1 MNAPGLTTYR
11 HTQTGYPVL
20 AGLGLGLYAQAR
32 ALLRDAR
39 ARKPRL
45 WTHVPG
51 LLAFAAL
58 MLAFSRLTVTV
69 EGTRLSVG
77 FGAGLARRR
86 IDVRTIEKASVV
98 KTSWLAGWGIR
109 LTPSGWLYNAWGR
122 GAVQLRFSSGKRFT
136 IGTDEPEALLGA
148 IQAARA
154 VAS

>member
-1 MNAPGLTTYR
+1 MIAPGLTSYR

-39 ARKPRL
+39 AHRPRL
-45 WTHVPG
+45 WMHVPG
-51 LLAFAAL
+51 TLSFAAL

-86 IDVRTIEKASVV
+86 IDLRTIEKASMVR
-98 KTSWLAGWGIR
+98 TPWFAGWGIR
-109 LTPSGWLYNAWGR
+109 LTPSGWLYNAWGS
-122 GAVQLRFSSGKRFT
+122 GAVQLRFSSGTRFT
-136 IGTDEPEALLGA
+136 IGTDEPEALLAA
-148 IQAARA
+148 IDAARA
-154 VAS
+154 T

>member
-1 MNAPGLTTYR
+1 MNAPGLTSYR

-20 AGLGLGLYAQAR
+20 AGLGLGLYAQTR
-32 ALLRDAR
+32 TLLRDAR
-39 ARKPRL
+39 ARKKRL

-51 LLAFAAL
+51 MLAFVAL
-58 MLAFSRLTVTV
+58 MLAFSRLSVTV

-86 IDVRTIEKASVV
+86 IDVRTIEKASLV

-122 GAVQLRFSSGKRFT
+122 DAVQLRFSTGKRFT
-136 IGTDEPEALLGA
+136 IGTDEPEALLIA
-148 IQAARA
+148 IEAARA
-154 VAS
+154 LAS